1 MFRFSY
7 AVKVLCLT
15 SVVDVMSYSLWLIH
29 HFSYGSRV
37 FLHAIC
43 VFVLCVSIVMH
54 FKKLFSVVCD
64 VARVAC
70 GVQNV

>member
-1 MFRFSY
+1 M
-7 AVKVLCLT
+7 
-15 SVVDVMSYSLWLIH
+15 
-29 HFSYGSRV
+29 

-64 VARVAC
+64 VARMAC